1 MQNVAVAVAIA
12 AAVAILAVDV
22 VVVLVAVLLLL
33 LLRHALPLPALMRL
47 RLLLLLLELEAVVP
61 LAVQCS
67 RAAVSTVVGSR
78 VEAVNASEDWLI
90 HQVIPKR
97 NRSAGIA
104 ALADCAPTL
113 LGSQLEKQM
122 LRQFRRHCCCYSA
135 GIWVVLW

>member
-1 MQNVAVAVAIA
+1 MQNVAIV

-22 VVVLVAVLLLL
+22 VVVLVAVLLL

-47 RLLLLLLELEAVVP
+47 RLLLLLELEAVVP

-67 RAAVSTVVGSR
+67 RAVVSTVVGSR

-90 HQVIPKR
+90 HQVIPIR

-104 ALADCAPTL
+104 ARADCAPTL
-113 LGSQLEKQM
+113 LGSQLEKQL